1 MWYTHT
7 MEYYLAIK
15 RKKIVPFAE
24 MWTDPETIIQSE
36 VREKEKNKY
45 CFFFKISLFT

>member
-1 MWYTHT
+1 MWSTHT

-15 RKKIVPFAE
+15 RNKIVLFAE
-24 MWTDPETIIQSE
+24 MWIDPENIIQTE

-45 CFFFKISLFT
+45 SFLK